1 MTGTRTAND
10 RQGPR
15 PARAMGNRSYQHLVL
30 VRRSPGYRYKPEVER
45 LKKQVAIL
53 SARVAELERELESA
67 RNTESDNIIVLR
79 DITKEQARK
88 EILEAFKVREPL
100 DYVDLADTLTLDLS
114 LILEVCDDL
123 MEEGVIVFNDDDRG

>member
-1 MTGTRTAND
+1 MAGTRTAIG
-10 RQGPR
+10 RQAPR
-15 PARAMGNRSYQHLVL
+15 PARAMGNRGHQHP
-30 VRRSPGYRYKPEVER
+30 VRHSPGYRSKPEVER

-53 SARVAELERELESA
+53 SARVAELEREAEAA
-67 RNTESDNIIVLR
+67 RDLESDNVIVLR

>member
-1 MTGTRTAND
+1 MAGTRTAIG
-10 RQGPR
+10 RQAPR
-15 PARAMGNRSYQHLVL
+15 PARAMGNRGYQHP
-30 VRRSPGYRYKPEVER
+30 VRHSPEYRSKPEVER

-67 RNTESDNIIVLR
+67 RNTEADNIIVLR

>member
-1 MTGTRTAND
+1 MAGTRTAIG
-10 RQGPR
+10 RQAPR
-15 PARAMGNRSYQHLVL
+15 PARAMGNRGYHHP
-30 VRRSPGYRYKPEVER
+30 VRHSPGYRSKPEVER

>member
-30 VRRSPGYRYKPEVER
+30 VRRSPGYRSKPEVER

-53 SARVAELERELESA
+53 SARVAELEREAEAA
-67 RNTESDNIIVLR
+67 RDLESDNVIVLR
-79 DITKEQARK
+79 DIAKEQARK
-88 EILEAFKVREPL
+88 EILEAFEADEPL
-100 DYVDLADTLTLDLS
+100 DHADLAEDLRLEIS
-114 LILEVCDDL
+114 LVFEVCNELID
-123 MEEGVIVFNDDDRG
+123 EGLVVFHADNRD

>member
-1 MTGTRTAND
+1 MAGTRTAIG
-10 RQGPR
+10 RQAPR
-15 PARAMGNRSYQHLVL
+15 PARAMGNRGYQHP
-30 VRRSPGYRYKPEVER
+30 VRHSPGYRSKPGVER

-88 EILEAFKVREPL
+88 EILEAFRVREPL

>member
-1 MTGTRTAND
+1 MAGTRTAIG
-10 RQGPR
+10 RQAPR
-15 PARAMGNRSYQHLVL
+15 PARAMENRGYHHP
-30 VRRSPGYRYKPEVER
+30 VRHSPRYRSKPEVER

-88 EILEAFKVREPL
+88 EILEAFKVRKPL

-123 MEEGVIVFNDDDRG
+123 MEDGVIVFNDDDRG

>member
-1 MTGTRTAND
+1 MAGTRTAIG
-10 RQGPR
+10 RQAPR
-15 PARAMGNRSYQHLVL
+15 PARAMGNRGYQHP
-30 VRRSPGYRYKPEVER
+30 VRHSPGYRSKPEVER

>member
-1 MTGTRTAND
+1 MAGTRTAIG
-10 RQGPR
+10 RQAPR
-15 PARAMGNRSYQHLVL
+15 PARAMGNRGYHHT
-30 VRRSPGYRYKPEVER
+30 VRHSPGYRSKPEVER

>member
-1 MTGTRTAND
+1 
-10 RQGPR
+10 
-15 PARAMGNRSYQHLVL
+15 MGNRGYQHP
-30 VRRSPGYRYKPEVER
+30 VRHSPGYRSKPEVER